1 MALLVYKLNSAAANT
16 FKTVTIDSLTQ
27 FSIEQQGDETTLS
40 ADGFTNIQR
49 AYIDNLSYIVTL
61 QGMNTAKDVKVGECG
76 ALVLNAVE
84 RVDCATGGTADTI
97 TFTFSNALCT
107 GVTKTVNHTAQSETS
122 YTFRCFKPDGTDP
135 LTIS

>member
-1 MALLVYKLNSAAANT
+1 MALLVYKLDSAKANT
-16 FKTVTIDSLTQ
+16 FNTVTFDSLTQ
-27 FSIEQQGDETTLS
+27 FSIEQQGDEITLS

-49 AYIDNLSYIVTL
+49 AYIDNLSYIVTV
-61 QGMNTAKDVKVGECG
+61 QGMNTAKDVKVGDCG

-107 GVTKTVNHTAQSETS
+107 AASKTVNHTAQSETS
-122 YTFRCFKPDGTDP
+122 YTFRCFRPDGADS

>member
-1 MALLVYKLNSAAANT
+1 MALAVYKLNSAVANT
-16 FKTVTIDSLTQ
+16 FKAAAIDSLTQ

-49 AYIDNLSYIVTL
+49 AYIDNLSYIVTI
-61 QGMNTAKDVKVGECG
+61 QGMNTSKDIKVGDCG

-84 RVDCATGGTADTI
+84 RVDCATGGTPDTI

-107 GVTKTVNHTAQSETS
+107 AVNKTVNHTAQSECT
-122 YTFRCFKPDGTDP
+122 YTFRAFKPDGTDP